1 MWQVISCFLS
11 EQLGEGE
18 IELCNE
24 LSGGEVYVVW
34 YLCYVGYDFFVKCD
48 ERELF
53 FGFIVEV
60 D

>member
-18 IELCNE
+18 IELRNE
-24 LSGGEVYVVW
+24 LFGGEVYVVW
-34 YLCYVGYDFFVKCD
+34 YLRYVGYDFFVKCD